1 MDESLFIKSEPDWPS
16 GTEELSNFELSEQLA
31 TENTVEIKIEP
42 DCVLGWTDKEGE
54 KEILREEHKFEE
66 LNEQLADENTV
77 EIKVEPDHLGWYD
90 EEGGTEISMEEHEL
104 EEEASSD
111 VSNTRED
118 RANNAFWL
126 YSSVHRK
133 KITTTTQI
141 ATQLIED
148 AVPNSYINWN
158 CRKANRTAFFY
169 KTFLLQLEVYC

>member
-118 RANNAFWL
+118 RANN
-126 YSSVHRK
+126 Y
-133 KITTTTQI
+133 IT
-141 ATQLIED
+141 A
-148 AVPNSYINWN
+148 S
-158 CRKANRTAFFY
+158 
-169 KTFLLQLEVYC
+169 